1 MASYEATEAAAAG
14 ESAEQGQVSAAT
26 SMQDEDAL
34 PTAELRTSR
43 QNSLY

>member
-1 MASYEATEAAAAG
+1 MASYEAAEVAADG
-14 ESAEQGQVSAAT
+14 ESAEQAQVSAAT